1 MFSKQ
6 ALRKLILPLF
16 LDQLLLVLVSI
27 VSTML
32 LSYAGEAAVSGVS
45 LVEMVNVLLINILTA
60 IAMGGAVVVAQFIG
74 SQNIVIARKSAGQV
88 VLITLSM
95 SVLFMFIVLSLN
107 GFILNILFGSV
118 DPEVMEAAR
127 IYFILSCLSYPFL
140 ALYNTSAALF
150 RSMGNSRIPMLA
162 SMFMNGMNII
172 GFTIAIFVLNSGI
185 MGVAIATLLSRV
197 LASLI
202 LVSINFNKDNLIY
215 LDMKSI
221 LTWDLTII
229 KKILSV
235 AIPNGIENG
244 ITQFGRILLTSII
257 ALFGTAQI
265 TANGITNSLGMF
277 AISYATAI
285 NFAIITVVGQCI
297 GAKEFDQAEH
307 YIRKLLKQAQF
318 MTIIISI
325 IQISLLSWILNL
337 YTISDEARQI
347 TFYLMILHNV
357 MTMLIWPPAFTLSN
371 GLRAA
376 GDAKFT
382 MNVSIIAMFAFRITS
397 AYILAIV
404 FNFGVFG
411 VYLAMGIDWIFRTFI
426 QVRRLNNGKWKNA
439 VLV

>member
-74 SQNIVIARKSAGQV
+74 SQNMVIARKSAGQI
-88 VLITLSM
+88 VLITFSM
-95 SVLFMFIVLSLN
+95 SVLFMLIVLSLN
-107 GFILNILFGSV
+107 GLILNILFGSV
-118 DPEVMEAAR
+118 DPEVMQAAR
-127 IYFILSCLSYPFL
+127 IYFILSSLSYPFL

-162 SMFMNGMNII
+162 SMFMNGMNIV
-172 GFTIAIFVLNSGI
+172 GFYVAIFVLQSGI

-197 LASLI
+197 LASMI
-202 LVSINFNKDNLIY
+202 LVSINFNKNNLIY
-215 LDMKSI
+215 LEIKSI
-221 LTWDLTII
+221 LSWDLTII

-244 ITQFGRILLTSII
+244 VTQFGRILLASII

-277 AISYATAI
+277 AISYASAI

-297 GAKEFDQAEH
+297 GAKQFEQAEF

-325 IQISLLSWILNL
+325 TQILLLTWILNL

-382 MNVSIIAMFAFRITS
+382 MKVSITAMLAFRITS
-397 AYILAIV
+397 AYILAIGL
-404 FNFGVFG
+404 NLGVFG
-411 VYLAMGIDWIFRTFI
+411 VYLSMGIDWIFRTFI

-439 VLV
+439 ILV

>member
-74 SQNIVIARKSAGQV
+74 SQNMVIARKSAGQI
-88 VLITLSM
+88 VLITFSM
-95 SVLFMFIVLSLN
+95 SVLFMLIVLSLN

-118 DPEVMEAAR
+118 DPEVMQAAR
-127 IYFILSCLSYPFL
+127 IYFILSSLSYPFL

-162 SMFMNGMNII
+162 SMFMNGMNIV
-172 GFTIAIFVLNSGI
+172 GFYVAIFVLQSGI
-185 MGVAIATLLSRV
+185 MGVAIASLLSRV
-197 LASLI
+197 LASMI
-202 LVSINFNKDNLIY
+202 LVSINFNKNNLIY
-215 LDMKSI
+215 LEIKSI
-221 LTWDLTII
+221 LSWDLTII

-244 ITQFGRILLTSII
+244 VTQFGRILLASII

-277 AISYATAI
+277 AISYASAI

-297 GAKEFDQAEH
+297 GAKQFEQAEF

-325 IQISLLSWILNL
+325 TQILLLTWILNL

-382 MNVSIIAMFAFRITS
+382 MKVSITAMLAFRITS
-397 AYILAIV
+397 AYILAIGL
-404 FNFGVFG
+404 NLGVFG
-411 VYLAMGIDWIFRTFI
+411 VYLSMGIDWIFRTFI

>member
-74 SQNIVIARKSAGQV
+74 SQNMNIARKSAGQV

-95 SVLFMFIVLSLN
+95 SVLFMLLVLSLN

-118 DPEVMEAAR
+118 DPEVMNAAR

-172 GFTIAIFVLNSGI
+172 GFTIAIFVLRSGI

-197 LASLI
+197 LASLV
-202 LVSINFNKDNLIY
+202 LVSLNFNKDNLIY

-221 LTWDLTII
+221 LSWDLSII

-244 ITQFGRILLTSII
+244 VTQLGRILLASII

-277 AISYATAI
+277 AISYASAI

-297 GAKEFDQAEH
+297 GAKQFDQAEH

-325 IQISLLSWILNL
+325 IQILLLSWILNL

-397 AYILAIV
+397 AYILAIGL
-404 FNFGVFG
+404 NLGVFG
-411 VYLAMGIDWIFRTFI
+411 VYLSMGIDWIFRTFV

>member
-1 MFSKQ
+1 MFSEQ

-74 SQNIVIARKSAGQV
+74 SQNMNIARKSAGQV

-95 SVLFMFIVLSLN
+95 SVLFMLIVLSLN

-118 DPEVMEAAR
+118 DPEVMNAAR

-172 GFTIAIFVLNSGI
+172 GFTIAIFVLRSGI

-197 LASLI
+197 LASLV
-202 LVSINFNKDNLIY
+202 LVSLNFNKDNLIY

-221 LTWDLTII
+221 LSWDLSII

-244 ITQFGRILLTSII
+244 VTQLGRILLASII

-277 AISYATAI
+277 AISYASAI

-297 GAKEFDQAEH
+297 GAKQFDQAEH

-325 IQISLLSWILNL
+325 IQILLLSWILNL

-397 AYILAIV
+397 AYILAIG
-404 FNFGVFG
+404 FNLGVFG
-411 VYLAMGIDWIFRTFI
+411 VYLSMGIDWIFRTFV

>member
-95 SVLFMFIVLSLN
+95 SILFMFIVLSLN

-172 GFTIAIFVLNSGI
+172 GFTIAIFVLRSGI

-197 LASLI
+197 LASLV
-202 LVSINFNKDNLIY
+202 LVSLNFNKDNLIY

-221 LTWDLTII
+221 LSWDLSII

-244 ITQFGRILLTSII
+244 VTQLGRILLASII

-277 AISYATAI
+277 AISYASAI

-297 GAKEFDQAEH
+297 GAKQFDQAEH

-325 IQISLLSWILNL
+325 IQILLLSWILNL

-397 AYILAIV
+397 AYILAIGL
-404 FNFGVFG
+404 NLGVFG
-411 VYLAMGIDWIFRTFI
+411 VYLSMGIDWIFRTFV

>member
-1 MFSKQ
+1 
-6 ALRKLILPLF
+6 
-16 LDQLLLVLVSI
+16 
-27 VSTML
+27 
-32 LSYAGEAAVSGVS
+32 
-45 LVEMVNVLLINILTA
+45 
-60 IAMGGAVVVAQFIG
+60 
-74 SQNIVIARKSAGQV
+74 
-88 VLITLSM
+88 
-95 SVLFMFIVLSLN
+95 
-107 GFILNILFGSV
+107 
-118 DPEVMEAAR
+118 
-127 IYFILSCLSYPFL
+127 
-140 ALYNTSAALF
+140 
-150 RSMGNSRIPMLA
+150 MGNSRIPMLA

>member
-172 GFTIAIFVLNSGI
+172 GFTIAIFVLHSGI

-411 VYLAMGIDWIFRTFI
+411 VYLAMGIDWIFRTFV

>member
-172 GFTIAIFVLNSGI
+172 GFTIAIFVLHSGI

-325 IQISLLSWILNL
+325 LQISLLSWILNL

-397 AYILAIV
+397 AYILAII

-411 VYLAMGIDWIFRTFI
+411 VYLAMGIDWIFRTFV

>member
-16 LDQLLLVLVSI
+16 LDQLLLVMVSI

-45 LVEMVNVLLINILTA
+45 LVEMVNVLLINIMTA

-74 SQNIVIARKSAGQV
+74 SQNIFTARKSAGQV
-88 VLITLSM
+88 VLITFIM
-95 SVLFMFIVLSLN
+95 SLFFMLIILGFN
-107 GFILNILFGSV
+107 QFILNMLFGSV
-118 DPEVMEAAR
+118 DPEVMQAAR

-150 RSMGNSRIPMLA
+150 RSMGNSRVPMLA
-162 SMFMNGMNII
+162 SMLMNGLNIF
-172 GFTIAIFVLNSGI
+172 GFYLAIFVFKSGI
-185 MGVAIATLLSRV
+185 TGVAIATLLSRAF
-197 LASLI
+197 ASLV
-202 LVSINFNKDNLIY
+202 LVSLNFNKNNLIY
-215 LDMKSI
+215 LDFKSI
-221 LTWDLTII
+221 FSFELSII

-235 AIPNGIENG
+235 AIPNGVENG
-244 ITQFGRILLTSII
+244 ITQLGRILLASII

-297 GAKEFDQAEH
+297 GAKEFEQAEY
-307 YIRKLLKQAQF
+307 YIRKLLKQAQI
-318 MTIIISI
+318 MTIIIGL
-325 IQISLLSWILNL
+325 IQILALSWILNL

-347 TFYLMILHNV
+347 TFYLMILHNG

-382 MNVSIIAMFAFRITS
+382 MIVSIIAMFAFRITS
-397 AYILAIV
+397 AYLLAIGL
-404 FNFGVFG
+404 NLGVFG
-411 VYLAMGIDWIFRTFI
+411 VYLAMGIDWIYRTFI
-426 QVRRLNNGKWKNA
+426 QLRRLNNGKWKNA
-439 VLV
+439 ALV

>member
-74 SQNIVIARKSAGQV
+74 SQNMNIARKSAGQV

-95 SVLFMFIVLSLN
+95 SVLFMLIVLSLN

-118 DPEVMEAAR
+118 DPEVMNAAR

-172 GFTIAIFVLNSGI
+172 GFTIAIFVLRSGI

-197 LASLI
+197 LASLV
-202 LVSINFNKDNLIY
+202 LVSLNFNKDNLIY

-221 LTWDLTII
+221 LSWDLSII

-244 ITQFGRILLTSII
+244 VTQLGRILLASII

-277 AISYATAI
+277 AISYASAI

-297 GAKEFDQAEH
+297 GAKQFDQAEH

-325 IQISLLSWILNL
+325 IQILLLSWILNL

-397 AYILAIV
+397 AYILAIGL
-404 FNFGVFG
+404 NLGVFG
-411 VYLAMGIDWIFRTFI
+411 VYLSMGIDWIFRTFV

>member
-74 SQNIVIARKSAGQV
+74 SQNMNIARKSAGQV

-95 SVLFMFIVLSLN
+95 SVLFMLIVLSLN

-118 DPEVMEAAR
+118 NPEVMNAAR

-172 GFTIAIFVLNSGI
+172 GFTIAIFVLRSGI

-197 LASLI
+197 LASLV
-202 LVSINFNKDNLIY
+202 LVSLNFNKDNLIY

-221 LTWDLTII
+221 LSWDLSII

-244 ITQFGRILLTSII
+244 VTQLGRILLASII

-277 AISYATAI
+277 AISYASAI

-297 GAKEFDQAEH
+297 GAKQFDQAEH

-325 IQISLLSWILNL
+325 IQILLLSWILNL

-397 AYILAIV
+397 AYILAIGL
-404 FNFGVFG
+404 NLGVFG
-411 VYLAMGIDWIFRTFI
+411 VYLSMGIDWIFRTFV

>member
-172 GFTIAIFVLNSGI
+172 GFTIAIFVLHSGI

-325 IQISLLSWILNL
+325 LQISLLSWILNL

>member
-1 MFSKQ
+1 MFSPQ

-16 LDQLLLVLVSI
+16 LDQILLVLVSI

-45 LVEMVNVLLINILTA
+45 LVEMVNILLINILTA

-74 SQNIVIARKSAGQV
+74 SQNIFNAKKSAGQV
-88 VLITLSM
+88 VLITFVM
-95 SVLFMFIVLSLN
+95 SIIFMIIVLSFN
-107 GFILNILFGSV
+107 GLILNILFGSV
-118 DPEVMEAAR
+118 APEVMQAAK

-162 SMFMNGMNII
+162 SMLMNGLNIF
-172 GFTIAIFVLNSGI
+172 GFYIAIFVLQSGI
-185 MGVAIATLLSRV
+185 MGVAIATLLSRGF
-197 LASLI
+197 ASLI
-202 LVSINFNKDNLIY
+202 LVSINFNKNNLIY
-215 LDMKSI
+215 LDFKSI
-221 LTWDLTII
+221 FSFDITMV

-244 ITQFGRILLTSII
+244 ITQFGRILLASII

-277 AISYATAI
+277 SISYATAI

-297 GAKEFDQAEH
+297 GAKEFEQAEY
-307 YIRKLLKQAQF
+307 YIRKLLKQAQI
-318 MTIIISI
+318 MTVIIALS
-325 IQISLLSWILNL
+325 QLLVLSWILNL

-347 TFYLMILHNV
+347 TFYLMILHNT
-357 MTMLIWPPAFTLSN
+357 MTMIIWPSAFTLSN

-397 AYILAIV
+397 SYILAIGL
-404 FNFGVFG
+404 NLGVFG
-411 VYLAMGIDWIFRTFI
+411 VYLAMGIDWIFRTFV

-439 VLV
+439 ALV

>member
-88 VLITLSM
+88 VLITFSM
-95 SVLFMFIVLSLN
+95 SVVFMLFVLSLN
-107 GFILNILFGSV
+107 GFILNVLFGSV
-118 DPEVMEAAR
+118 DPEVMQAAR

-162 SMFMNGMNII
+162 SMFMNGMNIV
-172 GFTIAIFVLNSGI
+172 GFTVAIFVLHSGI

-202 LVSINFNKDNLIY
+202 LVSLNFNRGNLIY
-215 LDMKSI
+215 LDFQSI
-221 LTWDLTII
+221 ISWDLSII

-244 ITQFGRILLTSII
+244 VTQFGRILLASII

-277 AISYATAI
+277 AISYASAI

-325 IQISLLSWILNL
+325 TQILLLSWILSL

-382 MNVSIIAMFAFRITS
+382 MTVSIIAMLAFRITF
-397 AYILAIV
+397 AYILAIG
-404 FNFGVFG
+404 FNLGVFG
-411 VYLAMGIDWIFRTFI
+411 VYLSMGIDWIFRSLI
-426 QVRRLNNGKWKNA
+426 QIRRLNNGKWKNA
-439 VLV
+439 ALV

>member
-74 SQNIVIARKSAGQV
+74 SQNMVIARKSAGQI
-88 VLITLSM
+88 VLITFSM
-95 SVLFMFIVLSLN
+95 SVLFMLIVLSLN

-118 DPEVMEAAR
+118 DPEVMQAAR
-127 IYFILSCLSYPFL
+127 IYFILSSLSYPFL

-162 SMFMNGMNII
+162 SMFMNGMNIV
-172 GFTIAIFVLNSGI
+172 GFYVAIFVLQSGI

-197 LASLI
+197 LASMI
-202 LVSINFNKDNLIY
+202 LVSINFNKNNLIY
-215 LDMKSI
+215 LEIKSI
-221 LTWDLTII
+221 LSWDLTII

-244 ITQFGRILLTSII
+244 VTQFGRILLASII

-277 AISYATAI
+277 AISYASAI

-297 GAKEFDQAEH
+297 GAKQFEQAEF

-325 IQISLLSWILNL
+325 TQILLLTWILNL

-382 MNVSIIAMFAFRITS
+382 MKVSITAMLAFRITS
-397 AYILAIV
+397 AYILAIGL
-404 FNFGVFG
+404 NLGVFG
-411 VYLAMGIDWIFRTFI
+411 VYLSMGIDWIFRTFI

>member
-74 SQNIVIARKSAGQV
+74 SQNMNIARKSAGQV

-95 SVLFMFIVLSLN
+95 SVLFMLIVLSLN

-118 DPEVMEAAR
+118 DPEVMNAAR

-172 GFTIAIFVLNSGI
+172 GFTIAIFVLRSGI

-197 LASLI
+197 LASLV
-202 LVSINFNKDNLIY
+202 LVSLNFNKDNLIY

-221 LTWDLTII
+221 LSWDLSII

-244 ITQFGRILLTSII
+244 VTQLGRILLASII

-277 AISYATAI
+277 AISYASAI

-297 GAKEFDQAEH
+297 GAKQFDQAEH

-325 IQISLLSWILNL
+325 IQILLLSWILNL

-382 MNVSIIAMFAFRITS
+382 MNVSIIAMFVFRITS
-397 AYILAIV
+397 AYVLAIG
-404 FNFGVFG
+404 FNLGVFG
-411 VYLAMGIDWIFRTFI
+411 VYLSMGIDWIFRTFV

>member
-1 MFSKQ
+1 
-6 ALRKLILPLF
+6 
-16 LDQLLLVLVSI
+16 
-27 VSTML
+27 ML

-45 LVEMVNVLLINILTA
+45 LVEMVNILLINILTA

-74 SQNIVIARKSAGQV
+74 SQNIFNAKKSAGQV
-88 VLITLSM
+88 VLITFVM
-95 SVLFMFIVLSLN
+95 SIIFMIIVLSFN
-107 GFILNILFGSV
+107 GLILNILFGSV
-118 DPEVMEAAR
+118 APEVMQAAK

-162 SMFMNGMNII
+162 SMLMNGLNIF
-172 GFTIAIFVLNSGI
+172 GFYIAIFVLQSGI
-185 MGVAIATLLSRV
+185 MGVAIATLLSRGF
-197 LASLI
+197 ASLI
-202 LVSINFNKDNLIY
+202 LVSINFNKNNLIY
-215 LDMKSI
+215 LDFKSI
-221 LTWDLTII
+221 FSFDITMV

-244 ITQFGRILLTSII
+244 ITQFGRILLASII

-277 AISYATAI
+277 SISYATAI

-297 GAKEFDQAEH
+297 GAKEFEQAEY
-307 YIRKLLKQAQF
+307 YIRKLLKQAQI
-318 MTIIISI
+318 MTVIIALS
-325 IQISLLSWILNL
+325 QLLVLSWILNL

-347 TFYLMILHNV
+347 TFYLMILHNT
-357 MTMLIWPPAFTLSN
+357 MTMIIWPSAFTLSN

-397 AYILAIV
+397 SYILAIGL
-404 FNFGVFG
+404 NLGVFG
-411 VYLAMGIDWIFRTFI
+411 VYLAMGIDWIFRTFV

-439 VLV
+439 ALV

>member
-74 SQNIVIARKSAGQV
+74 SQNMVIARKSAGQI
-88 VLITLSM
+88 VLITFSM
-95 SVLFMFIVLSLN
+95 SVLFMLIVLSLN

-118 DPEVMEAAR
+118 DPEVMQAAR
-127 IYFILSCLSYPFL
+127 IYFILSSLSYPFL

-162 SMFMNGMNII
+162 SMFMNGMNIV
-172 GFTIAIFVLNSGI
+172 GFYVAIFVLQSGI

-197 LASLI
+197 LASMI
-202 LVSINFNKDNLIY
+202 LVSINFNKNNLIY
-215 LDMKSI
+215 LEIKSI
-221 LTWDLTII
+221 LSWDLTII

-244 ITQFGRILLTSII
+244 VTQFGRILLASII

-277 AISYATAI
+277 AISYASAI

-297 GAKEFDQAEH
+297 GAKQFEQAEF

-325 IQISLLSWILNL
+325 TQILLLTWILNL

-382 MNVSIIAMFAFRITS
+382 MKVSITAMLAFRITS
-397 AYILAIV
+397 AYILAIGL
-404 FNFGVFG
+404 NLGVFG
-411 VYLAMGIDWIFRTFI
+411 VYLSMGIDWIFRTFI

-439 VLV
+439 ILV

>member
-6 ALRKLILPLF
+6 ALNKLILPLF

-27 VSTML
+27 ISTML

-45 LVEMVNVLLINILTA
+45 LVEMVNVLLINIMTA

-74 SQNIVIARKSAGQV
+74 SQNIFTARKSAGQV
-88 VLITLSM
+88 VLITFIISII
-95 SVLFMFIVLSLN
+95 FMLVIL
-107 GFILNILFGSV
+107 GFNQLILNLLFGSV
-118 DPEVMEAAR
+118 DAEVMQAAT

-150 RSMGNSRIPMLA
+150 RSMGNSRVPMMA
-162 SMFMNGMNII
+162 SMLMNGLNIF
-172 GFTIAIFVLNSGI
+172 GFYLAIFIFKSGI
-185 MGVAIATLLSRV
+185 MGVAIATLLSRA
-197 LASLI
+197 LASLV
-202 LVSINFNKDNLIY
+202 LVSINFNKNNLIY
-215 LDMKSI
+215 LDFKSI
-221 LTWDLTII
+221 FSFDLSII
-229 KKILSV
+229 RKILSV
-235 AIPNGIENG
+235 AIPNGVENG
-244 ITQFGRILLTSII
+244 ITQLGRILLASII

-285 NFAIITVVGQCI
+285 NFAIITVVGQCT
-297 GAKEFDQAEH
+297 GAKEFEQAEY
-307 YIRKLLKQAQF
+307 YIRKLLKQAQL
-318 MTIIISI
+318 MTVIIALS
-325 IQISLLSWILNL
+325 QIALLSWILNL

-376 GDAKFT
+376 GDARFT

-397 AYILAIV
+397 AYILAIGL
-404 FNFGVFG
+404 NLGVYG
-411 VYLAMGIDWIFRTFI
+411 VYLAMGIDWIYRTFI
-426 QVRRLNNGKWKNA
+426 QVRRLNNGKWKSA
-439 VLV
+439 ALV

>member
-1 MFSKQ
+1 MFSEQ

-74 SQNIVIARKSAGQV
+74 SQNMNIARKSAGQV

-95 SVLFMFIVLSLN
+95 SVLFMLIVLSLN

-118 DPEVMEAAR
+118 DPEVMNAAR

-172 GFTIAIFVLNSGI
+172 GFTIAIFVLRSGI

-197 LASLI
+197 LASLV
-202 LVSINFNKDNLIY
+202 LVSLNFNKDNLIY

-221 LTWDLTII
+221 LSWDLSII

-244 ITQFGRILLTSII
+244 VTQLGRILLASII

-277 AISYATAI
+277 AISYASAI

-297 GAKEFDQAEH
+297 GAKQFDQAEH

-325 IQISLLSWILNL
+325 IQILLLSWILNL

-347 TFYLMILHNV
+347 TF
-357 MTMLIWPPAFTLSN
+357 S
-371 GLRAA
+371 
-376 GDAKFT
+376 
-382 MNVSIIAMFAFRITS
+382 
-397 AYILAIV
+397 
-404 FNFGVFG
+404 
-411 VYLAMGIDWIFRTFI
+411 
-426 QVRRLNNGKWKNA
+426 LN
-439 VLV
+439 

>member
-45 LVEMVNVLLINILTA
+45 LVEMLNILLINILTA
-60 IAMGGAVVVAQFIG
+60 IALGGAVVVAQYIG
-74 SQNIVIARKSAGQV
+74 SQNIGTARKSAGQV
-88 VLITLSM
+88 VLITFLVSII
-95 SVLFMFIVLSLN
+95 FMFLVLILN
-107 GFILNILFGSV
+107 GVILNILFGSV
-118 DPEVMEAAR
+118 DPEVMQAAR
-127 IYFILSCLSYPFL
+127 IYFIISCLSYPFL

-150 RSMGNSRIPMLA
+150 RSMGNSRIPMIA
-162 SMFMNGMNII
+162 SMIMNGVNIL
-172 GFTIAIFVLNSGI
+172 GFYIAIFVLQTGI
-185 MGVAIATLLSRV
+185 MGVAFATLLSRV

-202 LVSINFNKDNLIY
+202 LVSINFNKNNLIY
-215 LDMKSI
+215 LDLKSI
-221 LTWDLTII
+221 LSLDLTII
-229 KKILSV
+229 KKILSI

-244 ITQFGRILLTSII
+244 ITQFGRILLSSII

-277 AISYATAI
+277 SISYAIAI

-297 GAKEFDQAEH
+297 GAKEFAQAEY
-307 YIRKLLKQAQF
+307 YIRKLLKQAQL
-318 MTIIISI
+318 MTIVIAT
-325 IQISLLSWILNL
+325 IQLFLLSWILNF
-337 YTISDEARQI
+337 YTISEEARQI

-357 MTMLIWPPAFTLSN
+357 MSMLIWPPAFTLSN

-397 AYILAIV
+397 AYILSIG
-404 FNFGVFG
+404 FNLGVFG
-411 VYLAMGIDWIFRTFI
+411 VYFAMGIDWIFRTFI
-426 QVRRLNNGKWKNA
+426 QLRRLNNGKWKNA
-439 VLV
+439 ALV